1 MSTIQRALIA
11 AILLTPTAFAAVTQ
25 VEIESQSAVLD
36 GRAFGLVGAYQA
48 VTGKLHFAV
57 NPSNPAN
64 RIITDI
70 DLAPRN
76 AQGAVEFSS
85 DFFLLRPKDM
95 SRANGAL
102 LVDIPNRGGKTAMG
116 MFNRSSRV
124 NSPRTEKHYGDGFL
138 LREGYTVLFLGWQ
151 FDPPREQGRMRLYTP
166 TASQDGKPI
175 RGLVRADFVVTDR
188 VRHHI
193 LSDRDHIPYEV
204 ADPAASENVL
214 TVRDSVEAER
224 RTIPREKWRFAKVEA
239 GKPVPARTHVY
250 LEEGFKAGKIYEV
263 VYVSQDPP
271 LVGLG
276 PTAVR
281 DAASY
286 LKYEGSKELGVPRDA
301 LDRALA
307 YGVSQCGRFL
317 RTFLYYGFNEDE
329 QQRRALDGV
338 ISHVAGGGRGSF
350 NHRFAQPS
358 RDAHPFMNF
367 FHPTDIFPFSDR
379 KQTDPVTGM
388 TDGLQTH
395 RLKPEFRPKVF
406 YTNSAYEYWGR
417 AASLIHTN
425 LDGKRDIAPLDNARI
440 YLFASTQHGP
450 ARFPPTQSLGQ
461 QLDNPMDFTWNM
473 RALLKALD
481 RWVADDVAPPASRY
495 PRIDDGT
502 LVRAE
507 DLAFPAIPG
516 VKLSTLVHKAYR
528 ADYGPQFYSKGIVTQ
543 EPPKIGKPFPV
554 LVPAVDKDGNDRA
567 GIALPELSVPLATYC
582 GWNTFNE
589 RSGPTHEISSMKG
602 SFIPFAQTKAE
613 REANGDP
620 RPSIEERYLNRD
632 HYLGKIA
639 SAALESA
646 DEGYLLPAD
655 VSEILRKAGEH
666 WDYLMAIPAHR

>member
-1 MSTIQRALIA
+1 MSTIQRIFIV
-11 AILLTPTAFAAVTQ
+11 AILLATVAFARVTR

-36 GRAFGLVGAYQA
+36 GRSFGLVGAYE
-48 VTGKLHFAV
+48 TFSGKLHFAV

-70 DLAPRN
+70 DLGPRN
-76 AQGAVEFSS
+76 ADGEVEFSS
-85 DFFLLRPKDM
+85 DFFLLRPQDM

-102 LVDIPNRGGKTAMG
+102 LVDIPNRGGKTALG

-124 NSPRTEKHYGDGFL
+124 NSPKTERHYGDSFL
-138 LREGYTVLFLGWQ
+138 QREGFTVLFLGWQ
-151 FDPPREQGRMRLYTP
+151 FDPPREEGRMRLYTP
-166 TASQDGKPI
+166 TARQDGKAI

-193 LSDRDHIPYEV
+193 LSDRNHIAYEV
-204 ADPAASENVL
+204 ADPEASENVL

-224 RTIPREKWRFAKVEA
+224 RAIPREKWRFATVAA
-239 GKPVPARTHVY
+239 GKPVPSRTHVY
-250 LEEGFKAGKIYEV
+250 LEGGFAPGKIYEV
-263 VYVSQDPP
+263 VYLSENPP

-286 LKYEGSKELGVPRDA
+286 LKYEGSKELGVPQDS
-301 LDRALA
+301 LDRTLA
-307 YGVSQCGRFL
+307 YGISQCGRFL

-338 ISHVAGGGRGSF
+338 MAHVAGAGRGSF

-358 RDAHPFMNF
+358 RDAHPYMNF

-379 KQTDPVTGM
+379 KQTDPITGM

-395 RLKPEFRPKVF
+395 RLKPEFLPKVF

-417 AASLIHTN
+417 AASLIHTT
-425 LDGKRDIAPLDNARI
+425 LDGKRDIAPLDNTRI

-450 ARFPPTQSLGQ
+450 AGFPPKQSIGQ
-461 QLDNPMDFTWNM
+461 QPDNPMDFTWNM

-481 RWVADDVAPPASRY
+481 HWVADDVAPPESRY
-495 PRIDDGT
+495 PRLADRT
-502 LVRAE
+502 LVSAE
-507 DLAFPAIPG
+507 DLGFPAIPG
-516 VKLSTLVHKAYR
+516 VQVSTLVHKAYR
-528 ADYGPQFYSKGIVTQ
+528 ADYGPDFYSKGIVTQ
-543 EPPKIGKPFPV
+543 EPPKIGKAFPV
-554 LVPAVDKDGNDRA
+554 LVPAVDEDGNDRV
-567 GIALPELSVPLATYC
+567 GIALPELTVPLATYS

-602 SFIPFAQTKAE
+602 AFIPFARTKAE

-620 RPSIEERYLNRD
+620 RPSIGERYLNRD
-632 HYLGKIA
+632 HYLGMIA
-639 SAALESA
+639 SAALKSA
-646 DEGYLLPAD
+646 DEGYLVPAD
-655 VSEILRKAGEH
+655 VPEILRIAGEH
-666 WDYLMAIPAHR
+666 WDYLMSVR